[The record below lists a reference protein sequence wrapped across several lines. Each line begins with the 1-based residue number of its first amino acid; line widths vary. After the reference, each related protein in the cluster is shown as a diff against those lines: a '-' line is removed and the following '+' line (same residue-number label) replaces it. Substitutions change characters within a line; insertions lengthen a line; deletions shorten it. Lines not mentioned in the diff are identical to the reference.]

1 MFPSKVV
8 KNASNSWL
16 KRCLLPGIKSREA
29 GLVFKMKKSG
39 VYSIQI
45 NVNINVRVRLVNLA
59 RITTHLTKLEG
70 QETAGT
76 KRRATWG
83 KSKDEQHNQK

>member
-29 GLVFKMKKSG
+29 GLVFKTLKMKKSG
-39 VYSIQI
+39 VYSIKI
-45 NVNINVRVRLVNLA
+45 NVKINVRVRLVNLA
-59 RITTHLTKLEG
+59 RITTHLTK
-70 QETAGT
+70 
-76 KRRATWG
+76 
-83 KSKDEQHNQK
+83 S